1 MVELPAR
8 GGGGGGG
15 LITAIRSFWKNANTA
30 VNFGVGISST
40 GQICLVPQL
49 LKIITGGISPNVSVA
64 TRDFNVLVRKTVL
77 VHLELVPVLAGVYSA
92 QTYS

>member
-1 MVELPAR
+1 MVEQSDERWGA
-8 GGGGGGG
+8 G
-15 LITAIRSFWKNANTA
+15 LIPAVLSFWKYANTA
-30 VNFGVGISST
+30 VTLGVGISST

-49 LKIITGGISPNVSVA
+49 LKISTDSVSPNVSVA
-64 TRDFNVLVRKTVL
+64 MRDFNVFVTKTVL